1 MTRTLDDFD
10 QLTRPYRPE
19 LLALSY
25 RMLSSI
31 HDAEDAVQETYLR
44 AWRSYGGFEG
54 RSSLRTWLYRI
65 ATTTCL
71 RALENRARR
80 ALPTDLGGPGQE
92 PAAALVTRPELPW
105 LDPVPDTM
113 LAGSALETGDPLS
126 VVAHRDSVRLA
137 YIAALQLLPAPA
149 CRARAAHRPGLQR
162 RRGRRD
168 ARDHPG
174 LDQQPAPARPGT
186 AGPGTA
192 RRGPSHR
199 TGLPR
204 QRELLERFVTAMRE
218 NDIDGLVA
226 TLTDDARYEMPP
238 FPAWFR
244 GAQMIGQMIRIQSPA
259 QHSGD
264 HLLVPTAANRQP
276 AFGLYMP
283 DERGV
288 HRAFNLQVLTVTPA
302 GISHVV
308 AFFDLR
314 LFARFGLPDTA
325 P

>member
-137 YIAALQLLPAPA
+137 YIAALQLLPPRQRAVLVLRTVLAFSAAEVAEMLETTPA
-149 CRARAAHRPGLQR
+149 SINSLLQRARAQLAQAQLGEDHLTEPDSPPAARTPRTLRHRHARERHR
-162 RRGRRD
+162 RPRRD
-168 ARDHPG
+168 
-174 LDQQPAPARPGT
+174 
-186 AGPGTA
+186 
-192 RRGPSHR
+192 
-199 TGLPR
+199 
-204 QRELLERFVTAMRE
+204 
-218 NDIDGLVA
+218 
-226 TLTDDARYEMPP
+226 
-238 FPAWFR
+238 
-244 GAQMIGQMIRIQSPA
+244 
-259 QHSGD
+259 
-264 HLLVPTAANRQP
+264 
-276 AFGLYMP
+276 P
-283 DERGV
+283 DR
-288 HRAFNLQVLTVTPA
+288 
-302 GISHVV
+302 
-308 AFFDLR
+308 
-314 LFARFGLPDTA
+314 
-325 P
+325 

>member
-137 YIAALQLLPAPA
+137 YIAALQLLPRASVPCSCCAPSWPSAPPRSPRCSRPSRPRSTA
-149 CRARAAHRPGLQR
+149 CSSAPGHSWPRHSSARTISPNRTPPAARTPRTLRHRHARERHR
-162 RRGRRD
+162 RPRRD
-168 ARDHPG
+168 
-174 LDQQPAPARPGT
+174 
-186 AGPGTA
+186 
-192 RRGPSHR
+192 
-199 TGLPR
+199 
-204 QRELLERFVTAMRE
+204 
-218 NDIDGLVA
+218 
-226 TLTDDARYEMPP
+226 
-238 FPAWFR
+238 
-244 GAQMIGQMIRIQSPA
+244 
-259 QHSGD
+259 
-264 HLLVPTAANRQP
+264 
-276 AFGLYMP
+276 P
-283 DERGV
+283 DR
-288 HRAFNLQVLTVTPA
+288 
-302 GISHVV
+302 
-308 AFFDLR
+308 
-314 LFARFGLPDTA
+314 
-325 P
+325 